1 MKADSTH
8 RLIPALALALALGL
22 PGRAATQAA
31 APAAESYVID
41 AVHSGARFEIAHLLV
56 STVSG
61 QFTRFQ
67 GTLSLVPANLA
78 KSSVEVVI
86 DAASITT
93 GTEAR
98 DKDLRSERF
107 FDVAKYPTI
116 TFKSTSV
123 KEVGPGR
130 LEVGG
135 TLTMH
140 GVAKPVVIA
149 VTGWATGPGSKPG
162 SLQAGF
168 RKGTL
173 TLKRSDYG
181 ITTLVG
187 PVGDE
192 VDINLSVEA
201 NKVQPAP

>member
-1 MKADSTH
+1 MKADSLF
-8 RLIPALALALALGL
+8 RLIPAMTLALALGL

-31 APAAESYVID
+31 APESYVID
-41 AVHSGARFEIAHLLV
+41 PVHSGARFEIAHLLV

-61 QFTRFQ
+61 QFTKFQ
-67 GTLSLVPANLA
+67 GTLSLVPSNLA

-116 TFKSTSV
+116 TFRSTSV

-135 TLTMH
+135 TLTIH

-181 ITTLVG
+181 ITTLMG

-192 VDINLSVEA
+192 VDISLSVEA

>member
-1 MKADSTH
+1 MKATPIF
-8 RLIPALALALALGL
+8 RAIPTLVLALALGL
-22 PGRAATQAA
+22 PGGAATQAN
-31 APAAESYVID
+31 APAVDTYVID

-61 QFTRFQ
+61 QFTKFQ
-67 GTLSLVPANLA
+67 GTLKLDPMNLA

-98 DKDLRSERF
+98 DKDLRSDRF

-116 TFKSTSV
+116 TFRSTSV
-123 KEVGPGR
+123 KETGPGK
-130 LEVGG
+130 LEVAG
-135 TLTMH
+135 TLDMH

-149 VTGWATGPGSKPG
+149 VTGWATGAGSKPG
-162 SLQAGF
+162 SFQAGF

-173 TLKRSDYG
+173 QVKRSDYG
-181 ITTLVG
+181 INTLMG
-187 PVGDE
+187 PVGNE
-192 VDINLSVEA
+192 VDISLSVEA
-201 NKVQPAP
+201 NKVIPAP